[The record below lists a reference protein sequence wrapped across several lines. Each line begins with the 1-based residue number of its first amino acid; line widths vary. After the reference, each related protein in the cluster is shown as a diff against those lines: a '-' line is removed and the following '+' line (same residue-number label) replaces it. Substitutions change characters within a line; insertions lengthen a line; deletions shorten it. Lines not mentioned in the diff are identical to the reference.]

1 MWVGIV
7 WLVSMVGCC
16 WWRAAGLEELD
27 GGGCDCMLVLG
38 VGMDGMRD

>member
-1 MWVGIV
+1 MWLGIV
-7 WLVSMVGCC
+7 WGVSMVGCC

-27 GGGCDCMLVLG
+27 GGGGDRMLLFG